1 MRTMSTPTVTEIPWR
16 PDPVE
21 HDTFIDELTELQTA
35 GAPAAVQ
42 RVARD
47 GSIPSPR

>member
-1 MRTMSTPTVTEIPWR
+1 MSTPTVTEITRR

-21 HDTFIDELTELQTA
+21 HDTFIDELTAST
-35 GAPAAVQ
+35 PALIQAV

-47 GSIPSPR
+47 GFPSTPR